1 MSVNRFEVKFGPE
14 TGIEVDRLTIKSK
27 PHSEER
33 DLFSESYDIRN
44 PLSGGP
50 VFQRDGIKFGFVRRA
65 TSGDLEKKTSDA
77 YDEILG
83 NLGGNHLYRC
93 WNFVPQ
99 INLETDGTENYRLFN
114 AGRKR
119 VFDRYY
125 GEDSTKRMSAATC
138 VDTHSNDLVILFIA
152 GSEEPIH
159 LRNPEQVSAF
169 NYPKIYG
176 RLPPSFARATR
187 IADRYFISGT
197 ASIKGHETVYV
208 ADIQKQTETMIE
220 NIEIML
226 SRFSGEYNQ
235 TGVVYVRRAEDISL
249 VRGVVQKKFPD
260 YSPVYLE
267 ANICR
272 GDLLVEM

>member
-33 DLFSESYDIRN
+33 DLFSESYDIMN
-44 PLSGGP
+44 PLSGGQ

-159 LRNPEQVSAF
+159 LRNPEQVSF
-169 NYPKIYG
+169 WYCKYQ
-176 RLPPSFARATR
+176 RT
-187 IADRYFISGT
+187 
-197 ASIKGHETVYV
+197 
-208 ADIQKQTETMIE
+208 
-220 NIEIML
+220 
-226 SRFSGEYNQ
+226 
-235 TGVVYVRRAEDISL
+235 
-249 VRGVVQKKFPD
+249 
-260 YSPVYLE
+260 
-267 ANICR
+267 
-272 GDLLVEM
+272 